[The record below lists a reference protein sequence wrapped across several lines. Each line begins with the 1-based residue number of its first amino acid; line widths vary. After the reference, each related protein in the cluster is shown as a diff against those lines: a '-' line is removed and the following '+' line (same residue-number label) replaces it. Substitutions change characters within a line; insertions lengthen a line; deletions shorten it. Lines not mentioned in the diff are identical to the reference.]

1 MAKMRIY
8 ELAKELNVENS
19 VLLGFLGL
27 DGKTAS
33 SSLEDEE
40 VERARRHF
48 APKAAKAPV
57 KPEALQTSRFAG
69 QSIFRDQAKSE
80 ENPQGSSARPESSAA
95 GNAPRTQKA
104 PERKTAPSNAP
115 AQKTIQMWPS
125 VRSSEDKN
133 IFPYNEKADVF
144 FNSNCIYE
152 LSVLKTCKNKIISL

>member
-95 GNAPRTQKA
+95 GNAPRSTTQ
-104 PERKTAPSNAP
+104 S
-115 AQKTIQMWPS
+115 IW
-125 VRSSEDKN
+125 
-133 IFPYNEKADVF
+133 
-144 FNSNCIYE
+144 
-152 LSVLKTCKNKIISL
+152 